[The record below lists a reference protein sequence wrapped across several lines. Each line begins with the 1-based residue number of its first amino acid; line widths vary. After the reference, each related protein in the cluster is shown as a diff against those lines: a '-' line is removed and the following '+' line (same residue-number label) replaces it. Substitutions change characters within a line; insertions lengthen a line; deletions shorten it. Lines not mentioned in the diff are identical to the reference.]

1 MTLTGTHHFRQVKSV
16 ASGLPAT
23 MFSKVLPEEP
33 EIFRDVF
40 NSYVTC
46 LLSRDAEDVFPWDAL
61 LNARSHR
68 STRFFS
74 PQPPSPYSFQYEHVD
89 AKTGAKVTQSENGD
103 NNNVKTGSYGINDPT
118 GLYRLVQYI
127 ADAQGFR
134 VTVDTNEPGTKSH
147 DAANARYTSKAAN
160 LPAVAAAYTPY
171 RPLSLRPSIVRPVST
186 LHAVHAT
193 PLSLHAVPITLHA
206 LHAVP
211 VTRPFS
217 PTVAAAPGNIQFTLG
232 RARGIF

>member
-23 MFSKVLPEEP
+23 MFSKVA
-33 EIFRDVF
+33 IF
-40 NSYVTC
+40 C
-46 LLSRDAEDVFPWDAL
+46 LFACVCAQQQPKF
-61 LNARSHR
+61 
-68 STRFFS
+68 
-74 PQPPSPYSFQYEHVD
+74 PPSPYSFQYEHVD